1 MTAIVPFL
9 RFLIEHADIVGA
21 VYDAIDGGLSKE
33 EVLAGIKAAQV
44 AAADAAVKADLG
56 RG

>member
-1 MTAIVPFL
+1 MEAELFL
-9 RFLIEHADIVGA
+9 TFLLKHWDIIKA
-21 VYDAIDGGLSKE
+21 VWYAIDGGLSKE

-56 RG
+56 RE